1 MNLNDL
7 IYELGDDYEDFL
19 AIHEHNF
26 DVDPFWNQEIDIEYA
41 QGDFQ

>member
-19 AIHEHNF
+19 AINEHNF
-26 DVDPFWNQEIDIEYA
+26 DVDPFWNQEVDLEYA